1 MSQPFR
7 PSALQ
12 RRILA
17 SLLHLIRTESSRL
30 RALGVTVA
38 PTVTVSDI
46 YTDLAGD
53 RGRSPPIQK
62 VIADELTAVP
72 GVEKVKPNIEITDAV
87 WSMMNTLPPPRVA
100 GTPAPPPPPP
110 PPFYAHPRLPNESAV
125 QLLHR
130 LLGLHPEGLTVRQM
144 RVLSGSDLAAVASNE
159 KTAGRVAWERAEGS
173 GAITYKPRLVAPSEA
188 AEQLDQVGGEG
199 EPVVVC
205 GARGA
210 GGGWDLECRMPG
222 GSWPTP
228 ENADD
233 VCPDV
238 APVTDA
244 SPTTGP
250 ATAEGGDAFAV
261 VEVAAEHVYGLQSDD
276 DTASWLGEPAGPA
289 PAPHRVPA
297 PDDVREPCP
306 PLKIYV
312 ATSLDHAPRAVAVHK
327 ALEHAGHIITYR
339 WTDHGSVQDQGVAR
353 LREVAEA
360 ELNGVRDADV
370 LVAILPGGR
379 GTHAEIG
386 IAIGLGIPVVLLE
399 QVGAYDAECAFYHA
413 PGVHRYMW
421 SEESVLP
428 LLAFW
433 AESVWLASRAPDA
446 PHSIRDHHNDAVAS
460 WSRATS
466 MLEDATID
474 LALARDTCI
483 NAGIPGAAVD
493 AEGNTIPWGLPA
505 LVQRLAE
512 QSAMHQDARSE
523 AESAARTHLD
533 EVDDLR
539 KQLKA
544 SVQAELA
551 RAERITELEA
561 AAAVDHQHRFGLQA
575 RIEELDKELNEV
587 RANAQKA
594 DSLAKT
600 RSLRIAELERNMLPP
615 GLGEAS
621 LRTKLAAALGLSN
634 DRPWSWDQLLVEALA
649 AREIH
654 ATVEQQSNGAHTTLR
669 TYLDSFRAFVGDVAA
684 AVGISDHDRTED
696 PARTSVAVL
705 EALQARL
712 RPDQEAEIRETAR
725 LMREVED
732 RLRELVPGYSAP
744 WACVVAI
751 NELAK
756 KADAVDDARQILMDA
771 LDADTSPASLRSFPG
786 EAAILGVARMAAAQL
801 RHHRLPLAE
810 QLAACR
816 VALTDR
822 INALDLAA
830 DLLGVA

>member
-1 MSQPFR
+1 MR
-7 PSALQ
+7 ED
-12 RRILA
+12 RIA
-17 SLLHLIRTESSRL
+17 
-30 RALGVTVA
+30 
-38 PTVTVSDI
+38 
-46 YTDLAGD
+46 
-53 RGRSPPIQK
+53 
-62 VIADELTAVP
+62 
-72 GVEKVKPNIEITDAV
+72 
-87 WSMMNTLPPPRVA
+87 
-100 GTPAPPPPPP
+100 
-110 PPFYAHPRLPNESAV
+110 
-125 QLLHR
+125 
-130 LLGLHPEGLTVRQM
+130 
-144 RVLSGSDLAAVASNE
+144 
-159 KTAGRVAWERAEGS
+159 
-173 GAITYKPRLVAPSEA
+173 
-188 AEQLDQVGGEG
+188 
-199 EPVVVC
+199 
-205 GARGA
+205 
-210 GGGWDLECRMPG
+210 
-222 GSWPTP
+222 
-228 ENADD
+228 
-233 VCPDV
+233 
-238 APVTDA
+238 
-244 SPTTGP
+244 
-250 ATAEGGDAFAV
+250 
-261 VEVAAEHVYGLQSDD
+261 
-276 DTASWLGEPAGPA
+276 AGPA

-544 SVQAELA
+544 
-551 RAERITELEA
+551 
-561 AAAVDHQHRFGLQA
+561 
-575 RIEELDKELNEV
+575 
-587 RANAQKA
+587 
-594 DSLAKT
+594 
-600 RSLRIAELERNMLPP
+600 RSRRIAELERNMLPP

-621 LRTKLAAALGLSN
+621 LR
-634 DRPWSWDQLLVEALA
+634 
-649 AREIH
+649 
-654 ATVEQQSNGAHTTLR
+654 
-669 TYLDSFRAFVGDVAA
+669 
-684 AVGISDHDRTED
+684 
-696 PARTSVAVL
+696 
-705 EALQARL
+705 
-712 RPDQEAEIRETAR
+712 
-725 LMREVED
+725 
-732 RLRELVPGYSAP
+732 
-744 WACVVAI
+744 
-751 NELAK
+751 ELAK